1 MKVLLGLSG
10 GVDSAVAGKI
20 LIDQG
25 FEVTAL
31 FMRNWDSAINNDYLG
46 NPTLTDDICPQED
59 DYNDALKVADQL
71 GIELLRQDYIK
82 EYWDLVFKK
91 FIDEYEKGRTPNPD
105 ILCNK
110 YIKFDTF
117 YDYAKEHGFDALAT
131 GHYVKKVEHND
142 GFALAKADDL
152 NKDQSYFLSEI
163 SNEAMKYSIFP
174 LGNLTKPEV
183 RKIAA
188 DMNLAVAD
196 KKDSTGVCF
205 IGERDFRLF
214 LSNYIPMKEG
224 NIIDV
229 DTGKVI
235 GTHNGVYYYT
245 IGQRKGFHVGG
256 NRGPYYCVGKDVIK
270 NELYLSSHL
279 TKSFLASTSCTVTGF
294 NNQLNIDL
302 NGLDLKAKFRYR
314 QKDNDVHVI
323 SYDGN
328 DLLLSYDNIEAVSPG
343 QEAVLYTT
351 DGIMIGGGTIDKRF
365 IDGSDVDKLIKDKLN
380 NL

>member
-174 LGNLTKPEV
+174 LGN
-183 RKIAA
+183 
-188 DMNLAVAD
+188 
-196 KKDSTGVCF
+196 
-205 IGERDFRLF
+205 
-214 LSNYIPMKEG
+214 
-224 NIIDV
+224 
-229 DTGKVI
+229 
-235 GTHNGVYYYT
+235 
-245 IGQRKGFHVGG
+245 
-256 NRGPYYCVGKDVIK
+256 
-270 NELYLSSHL
+270 
-279 TKSFLASTSCTVTGF
+279 
-294 NNQLNIDL
+294 
-302 NGLDLKAKFRYR
+302 
-314 QKDNDVHVI
+314 
-323 SYDGN
+323 
-328 DLLLSYDNIEAVSPG
+328 
-343 QEAVLYTT
+343 
-351 DGIMIGGGTIDKRF
+351 
-365 IDGSDVDKLIKDKLN
+365 
-380 NL
+380 